1 MTSDAIGQEIE
12 QDDLAEYNANEA
24 ADYKDEDKPTE
35 DEDLSELLEDESD
48 EDDDE
53 DESDED
59 DERGI

>member
-48 EDDDE
+48 EDD
-53 DESDED
+53 
-59 DERGI
+59 ERGI